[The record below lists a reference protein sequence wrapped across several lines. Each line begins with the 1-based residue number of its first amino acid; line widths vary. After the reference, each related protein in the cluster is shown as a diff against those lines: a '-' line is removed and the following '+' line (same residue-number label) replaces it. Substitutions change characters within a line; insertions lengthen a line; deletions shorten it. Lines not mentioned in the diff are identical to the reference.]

1 MWFVYILKCEDGSL
15 YTGMTNNLQR
25 RFLEHKNHKGGHYTA
40 SHNVLKRVYSQSF
53 KTKSEALKREYEI
66 KSLRRAD
73 KFALIKSRKSV

>member
-40 SHNVLKRVYSQSF
+40 SHNVLKCVYSEEV
-53 KTKSEALKREYEI
+53 KTRSEALKREYAI
-66 KSLRRAD
+66 KCLERSGKL
-73 KFALIKSRKSV
+73 ALIESKPLA